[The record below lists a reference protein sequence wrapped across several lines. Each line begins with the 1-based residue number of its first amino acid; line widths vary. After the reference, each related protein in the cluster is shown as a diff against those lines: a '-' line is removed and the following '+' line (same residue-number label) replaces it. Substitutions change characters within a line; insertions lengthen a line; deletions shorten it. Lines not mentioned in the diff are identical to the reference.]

1 MKFRLFAIL
10 LAAVVL
16 TGCGQ
21 KNISTENALPGSAT
35 ETQVETSA
43 SKQTSSS
50 ETEAYEP
57 YIVTFEAATTD
68 GTAITSD
75 CFADSKLTMINVWAT
90 YCNPCLNEMPD
101 LGEIA
106 ASYEKSE
113 FQMIGIVSD
122 VSEFSEEADK
132 KEALELIKQTGADTY
147 PHLFLNQSLYSS
159 LVGAVEGVPTTF
171 FVNQSG
177 ELLGYLVGAQ
187 TKEAWEEL
195 INDLLEEE
203 NKANG

>member
-1 MKFRLFAIL
+1 MKFKLFVIL
-10 LAAVVL
+10 LAGLML
-16 TGCGQ
+16 TGCG
-21 KNISTENALPGSAT
+21 KENEP
-35 ETQVETSA
+35 SA
-43 SKQTSSS
+43 ST
-50 ETEAYEP
+50 ETEAPEP
-57 YIVTFEAATTD
+57 YIVTFEAATTN

-75 CFADSKLTMINVWAT
+75 CFADSKLTMLNVWAT

-106 ASYEKSE
+106 AAYEKSE

-122 VSEFSEEADK
+122 VSDFSEEADK

-187 TKEAWEEL
+187 TKETWEEL
-195 INDLLEEE
+195 INDLLEQE
-203 NKANG
+203 NQKN